1 MIERMGKRR
10 RHRNQ
15 DAWWRQQYGGM
26 PVWGLGL
33 AVVALAIS
41 AAIAVPAALTPPQRS
56 EAAPRPLPSMYV
68 PAKKPVAVFIG
79 DSYTAGDG
87 LADKVSE
94 RWTHLLS
101 TEKGWFEKN
110 YGIGGTG
117 YATVGP
123 IDGADTYLDRLSR
136 IAEDP
141 DIVFV
146 SGGRNDDEGAYEPSV
161 AEFFTA
167 LDAAFPDAKIVA
179 IEPFYDSGPYPERLT
194 RLGELVRGEVTK
206 IGGTYVEGVGGA
218 LTGHPEWILDDGVHP
233 DAEGHRRLAE
243 SVAAAVPPL

>member
-1 MIERMGKRR
+1 MGKRR
-10 RHRNQ
+10 RRSSR
-15 DAWWRQQYGGM
+15 DSFWMRQYGGM

-33 AVVALAIS
+33 AVVALVIAV
-41 AAIAVPAALTPPQRS
+41 AIAVPAALTPPQRS

-68 PAKKPVAVFIG
+68 PEKKPVAAFIG

-87 LADKVSE
+87 LADKAKE

-101 TEKGWFEKN
+101 AEKGWYEKN
-110 YGIGGTG
+110 YGTGGTG
-117 YATVGP
+117 YATAGP

-136 IAEDP
+136 ITDEP

-167 LDAAFPDAKIVA
+167 LDAAFPDAEIVA
-179 IEPFYDSGPYPERLT
+179 IEPFYDSDPYPERLT
-194 RLGELVRGEVTK
+194 QLGELVRDEVAK
-206 IGGTYVEGVGGA
+206 IGGTYIEGAGGA

-233 DAEGHRRLAE
+233 NAEGHRRLAE